1 MLLKLGHVFQAAP
14 LITTIINQNRPLP
27 QKGAYRLARLYAK
40 LKPEYDLIEARRN
53 AMIGAYQHKEMLTAT
68 DVETGQ
74 DVQTEAEHF
83 SVPMDKM
90 PEFTAAWAE
99 VANEEIEVDVQPVPL
114 SQIDNGG
121 MAAITAGELIVLDDL
136 VTEA

>member
-1 MLLKLGHVFQAAP
+1 MILKLGHVFQAAP

-53 AMIGAYQHKEMLTAT
+53 AMIGAYGHKEMLTAT

-74 DVQTEAEHF
+74 DVQTEAENF

-90 PEFTAAWAE
+90 PEFNAAWAE

-114 SQIDNGG
+114 AQIDNGG
-121 MAAITAGELIVLDDL
+121 MAAITAGELILLDDL
-136 VTEA
+136 VCE